1 MTLPQHTD
9 KQPTMKILMAASELT
24 PLARTGGLGDVLD
37 ALPAEL
43 QKRNH
48 EVSIVLPLYR
58 SIRENKALKV
68 KSTGVEMT
76 IHVGSKRLETEIFE
90 CTAPNG
96 VQVFLVRRDEYFDR
110 TGFYGADGRVYEDNA
125 ERFIFF
131 NKAVVELA
139 RRAAPAFDILHVHDW
154 QAALVPVFVKE
165 RELPFRTVFT
175 IHNIAYQGSFLGVD
189 FGLTNLPGHYFGPR
203 GVEFH
208 GNLNFVKA
216 GLVFA
221 DALTTVSQRYARD
234 IQTPEFGAGLEGVVR
249 ENSGR
254 LTGILNGINQQAWNP
269 ASDSLIPNHYKPGQ
283 LAGKKANQAALL
295 KELNLEPN
303 PRGPVLAMVTRLAEQ
318 KGIDLILPL
327 LDRLLSDDVRL
338 VILGEGDSFYER
350 ELLIAAKRH
359 SGRFAF
365 RRDFDNTLAHLIQ
378 AGADIAL
385 IPSHFE
391 PCGLTAMY
399 SLQYG
404 TIPVARA
411 CGGLHQII
419 QDVDSHSGNGF
430 LFYDYSA
437 AALWDSI
444 GRAKKL
450 FADRSAWEALMERAM
465 AADFS
470 WKNAATQYE
479 KVYKRLLPQ
488 DE

>member
-1 MTLPQHTD
+1 
-9 KQPTMKILMAASELT
+9 MKILMAASELA
-24 PLARTGGLGDVLD
+24 PLARTGGLGDVLE
-37 ALPAEL
+37 AFPAEL

-58 SIRENKALKV
+58 SIRENKALKI

-76 IHVGSKRLETEIFE
+76 IQVGSKRLEAEILE

-125 ERFIFF
+125 ERFIYFC
-131 NKAVVELA
+131 KAVVELA
-139 RRAAPAFDILHVHDW
+139 RRVAPAFDILHVHDW
-154 QAALVPVFVKE
+154 QAGLVPAFVKE
-165 RELPFRTVFT
+165 RELPFKTVFT
-175 IHNIAYQGSFLGVD
+175 IHNIAYQGSFWGVD
-189 FGLTNLPGHYFGPR
+189 FGLTNLPGHYFSPR

-208 GNLNFVKA
+208 GNLNCAKA

-221 DALTTVSQRYARD
+221 DALTTVSERYARD
-234 IQTPEFGAGLEGVVR
+234 IQTPEYGAGLEGVVR

-254 LTGILNGINQQAWNP
+254 LTGILNGIDQQAWNP
-269 ASDSLIPNHYKPGQ
+269 ATDKLIAKNYKAGQ
-283 LAGKKANQAALL
+283 LSGKKANQTALL
-295 KELNLEPN
+295 ESLNLEKN
-303 PRGPVLAMVTRLAEQ
+303 PSGPVLAMVTRLAEQ

-350 ELLIAAKRH
+350 ELLMAAKRYP
-359 SGRFAF
+359 GRFAF
-365 RRDFDNTLAHLIQ
+365 HREFDNALAHLIQ
-378 AGADIAL
+378 AGADVSL

-399 SLQYG
+399 SLKYG
-404 TIPVARA
+404 TIPIARA
-411 CGGLHQII
+411 CGGLYQIL
-419 QDVDSHSGNGF
+419 QDADPAANQGNGL
-430 LFYDYSA
+430 LFYDYSS
-437 AALWDSI
+437 AALWDCL

-450 FADRSAWEALMERAM
+450 FREKQAWEGLMERAM

-470 WKNAATQYE
+470 WSNAAAQYE
-479 KVYKRLLPQ
+479 RIYRRLQPQ
-488 DE
+488 AE